1 MVTMGLRRPILVKKV
16 RYLSMSRFQH
26 GRLHLVLDWLRI
38 SRSRSPPGVNA
49 SELRARAAMPKAG
62 DAEAERMGKV
72 AQYFRI

>member
-1 MVTMGLRRPILVKKV
+1 MVTMGLRRSIVVKKV

-26 GRLHLVLDWLRI
+26 GRLHPVFDWLQI

-62 DAEAERMGKV
+62 DAEADGSGRSGG
-72 AQYFRI
+72 IS